1 VRTSSIPAPPSSPA
15 RFARNVRLL
24 YAARLLFWMHFSA
37 AILVPFFRDWGGL
50 ALGEILLLNAWFM
63 FWNSVLEVP
72 TGAVADRFG
81 RCASLRLGL
90 AAGALCTALYVSAPA
105 LPVFL
110 VAEVVMALAY
120 ALMSGA
126 DEALLYDSLLAAGRA
141 GEAKRAIARL
151 ESAKLLG
158 IVLGALGG
166 AALTASLPL
175 RGIFA
180 LQAVPMALA
189 VLVALALVEPPGG
202 EAARAQPSLLRV
214 AREGLGLV
222 LGRPALRRIALDF
235 VAIGA
240 LSFLVIWLYQP
251 LLEAAGIP
259 IARFGPVHVALSLGQ
274 IAVLQAAD
282 RLEDL
287 LGSRAR
293 VLLLCAL
300 AAGLGWI
307 GLGLVHVP
315 WAVTTLVVVAA
326 SFGLARGP
334 LLGASLHRHLP
345 SERRATAL
353 SGVSML
359 RTLGVVLAN
368 AAAGL
373 AAEHSLHATALGVGV
388 LLVGLGLVAHA
399 WRDGV

>member
-1 VRTSSIPAPPSSPA
+1 VRGRGGGARLSAA
-15 RFARNVRLL
+15 RFARNVPLL
-24 YAARLLFWMHFSA
+24 YAARLLFWTHFVS

-50 ALGEILLLNAWFM
+50 DLAEILLLNAWFWLWSSM
-63 FWNSVLEVP
+63 LEVP

-81 RCASLRLGL
+81 RRASLLLGL
-90 AAGALCTALYVSAPA
+90 AAGAVATGVYVSAPA
-105 LPVFL
+105 LEVFL
-110 VAEVVMALAY
+110 AAEVVMALAY
-120 ALMSGA
+120 ALISGA

-141 GEAKRAIARL
+141 GAAKRAIARL

-166 AALTASLPL
+166 AALTGWLPL

-180 LQAVPMALA
+180 LQALPMALA
-189 VLVALALVEPPGG
+189 ALVALALVEPPGG
-202 EAARAQPSLLRV
+202 AAAAGRPSLLRV
-214 AREGLGLV
+214 AREGLALV
-222 LGRPALRRIALDF
+222 LGRAALRRIAFDL
-235 VAIGA
+235 VSVGA
-240 LSFLVIWLYQP
+240 LAFLVIWLYQP
-251 LLEAAGIP
+251 LLEAAGVP
-259 IARFGPVHVALSLGQ
+259 LAAFGPVHVALSLGQ

-287 LGSRAR
+287 LGSRRR
-293 VLLLCAL
+293 VLLACAL

-307 GLGLVHVP
+307 GLAFARAP
-315 WAVTTLVVVAA
+315 WAVVALVVVAA

-345 SERRATAL
+345 SERRATGL

-368 AAAGL
+368 GVAGL
-373 AAEHSLHATALGVGV
+373 AADRSLHATALGVGV
-388 LLVGLGLVAHA
+388 GLAALGLLAHA
-399 WRDGV
+399 RREPD

>member
-1 VRTSSIPAPPSSPA
+1 VRGRRGGRGLSTA
-15 RFARNVRLL
+15 RFARNVPLL
-24 YAARLLFWMHFSA
+24 YAARVLFWMHFFA

-50 ALGEILLLNAWFM
+50 ELGEILLLNAWFM

-81 RCASLRLGL
+81 RRASLLLGL
-90 AAGALCTALYVSAPA
+90 ATGALGTGLYVSAPA

-110 VAEVVMALAY
+110 VAEVVMAAAY
-120 ALMSGA
+120 ALISGA

-166 AALTASLPL
+166 AALTGWLPL

-180 LQAVPMALA
+180 LQAVPMTLA

-202 EAARAQPSLLRV
+202 AAPGARPSLLRV

-222 LGRPALRRIALDF
+222 LGHPALRRIAADL
-235 VAIGA
+235 VAVGA

-259 IARFGPVHVALSLGQ
+259 LAAFGPVHVALTLGQ
-274 IAVLQAAD
+274 IVVLQTAD
-282 RLEDL
+282 RLGDL

-293 VLLLCAL
+293 VLLACAL
-300 AAGLGWI
+300 AAGLAWLA
-307 GLGLVHVP
+307 LGVVRAP
-315 WAVTTLVVVAA
+315 WAVTACVVAAA

-345 SERRATAL
+345 SERRATAV

-359 RTLGVVLAN
+359 RTLGVVVAN
-368 AAAGL
+368 GAAGL
-373 AAEHSLHATALGVGV
+373 AAEHSLHATALGIGA
-388 LLVGLGLVAHA
+388 LLVVLGLLAHA
-399 WRDGV
+399 RREGV